1 MQRKGILCWTITRRE
16 VYRDLWLWRPSPVIA
31 LFVYYQQ
38 KPSSELGTSLRSN
51 AGQNGHE
58 MPLKVWLDL
67 WPQGGHVNYKLA
79 FTKSIANSWT
89 TKAFAIC
96 LYRDWV
102 PYYYNC
108 WPSTTPEGVQG
119 SSVQSLSHVCLFTT
133 PWTVAH
139 QDSLSITNS
148 WSLLKIM
155 SIESVMPSSHL
166 TLCHPLLLLPSIFPR
181 IRVFSW
187 VSSLHQVAKVL
198 EFQLQ
203 HQTFQWT
210 FRIYF
215 L

>member
-119 SSVQSLSHVCLFTT
+119 SSVQGIWWDRSLDSWIFFQFSS
-133 PWTVAH
+133 VA
-139 QDSLSITNS
+139 QSC
-148 WSLLKIM
+148 
-155 SIESVMPSSHL
+155 L
-166 TLCHPLLLLPSIFPR
+166 TLYNSMDCSTPGFPVHHQLLEL
-181 IRVFSW
+181 
-187 VSSLHQVAKVL
+187 A
-198 EFQLQ
+198 
-203 HQTFQWT
+203 
-210 FRIYF
+210 
-215 L
+215 